1 MVQLLKKQHQDQVWD
16 QVEELSKDH
25 LQDHTK
31 KLLEEKQVLDQEEAT
46 SDDRVDI
53 FIKINTSWQFTFLKN
68 HILFSE
74 LTNYN
79 LANKIKCSHILV
91 QKQSEAIAI
100 LDKIRQGEKFG
111 KLARELSVD
120 SGSAKRDGNLGYFS
134 RGKMVKEFET
144 AAFNLEVGEISEP
157 VKTQYGYHIIKR
169 LS

>member
-1 MVQLLKKQHQDQVWD
+1 M
-16 QVEELSKDH
+16 
-25 LQDHTK
+25 
-31 KLLEEKQVLDQEEAT
+31 
-46 SDDRVDI
+46 
-53 FIKINTSWQFTFLKN
+53 
-68 HILFSE
+68 
-74 LTNYN
+74 
-79 LANKIKCSHILV
+79 ANKIKCSHILV

-111 KLARELSVD
+111 KLARELSID

-144 AAFNLEVGEISEP
+144 AAFNLEVGKISEP